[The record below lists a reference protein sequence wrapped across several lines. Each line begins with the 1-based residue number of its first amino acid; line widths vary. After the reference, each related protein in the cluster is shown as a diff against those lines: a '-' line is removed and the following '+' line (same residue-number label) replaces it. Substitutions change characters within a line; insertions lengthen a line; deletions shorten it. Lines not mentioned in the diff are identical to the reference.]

1 MAKDQLRPRLCRM
14 IKGEQGYGF
23 HLHGEKG
30 KSGQFI
36 RKVEPGSPA
45 EAAALRAGDRLVE
58 VNGVNVEKETHLQV
72 GPRIVVRVRSVEGET
87 RLLVVEKETD
97 EYLASLHL
105 TCTEEMAHHGVLP
118 SASISPQDNGNLWE
132 PQPESR
138 SPRAGGGQL
147 QQPEA
152 LCNKHKDKCQA
163 EAARGPPRQRPPQGG
178 GRRMQGLTTPGC
190 QPLLRQRVWPP
201 PCLSQSPGS
210 PRIPGPGEEVNK
222 RLSVL
227 SWGQNCVLSLRDS
240 CVRVSI
246 QMARSGIAAQPPR
259 APPRS
264 PPWAGIQDVPGTPR
278 ELRPRLCHLH
288 KGPNGYGFNLH
299 SEKSRPGQYIR
310 LWMLAHPPAHSG
322 LRPQDRLI
330 EVNGRN
336 VEGLRHAEEVVSSI
350 KAHEMKHGLLVV
362 DPETDAYFKRL
373 RVVPTEEHVTGPL
386 PSLITNGMSH
396 HRSMAARPCSSRTDL
411 QNVDRDTEDNDMA
424 KRDPFQESGL
434 HLSPTAAEAKEKARA
449 KRVNKRAP
457 QMDWNKKREIFSNF

>member
-72 GPRIVVRVRSVEGET
+72 VQRIKAVEGET
-87 RLLVVEKETD
+87 RLLVVDKETD

-118 SASISPQDNGNLWE
+118 SAPIDPQDNGNLWE
-132 PQPESR
+132 RQPE
-138 SPRAGGGQL
+138 
-147 QQPEA
+147 
-152 LCNKHKDKCQA
+152 
-163 EAARGPPRQRPPQGG
+163 
-178 GRRMQGLTTPGC
+178 T
-190 QPLLRQRVWPP
+190 W
-201 PCLSQSPGS
+201 
-210 PRIPGPGEEVNK
+210 
-222 RLSVL
+222 
-227 SWGQNCVLSLRDS
+227 
-240 CVRVSI
+240 
-246 QMARSGIAAQPPR
+246 PPR
-259 APPRS
+259 AVGDS
-264 PPWAGIQDVPGTPR
+264 FSSQKDVPGTPR

-310 LWMLAHPPAHSG
+310 AVDAGSPAAHSG
-322 LRPQDRLI
+322 LRAQDRLI

-336 VEGLRHAEEVVSSI
+336 VEGLRHAEVVSSI
-350 KAHEMKHGLLVV
+350 KAHEAEARLLVV

-386 PSLITNGMSH
+386 PSLITNGMSPPQINGG
-396 HRSMAARPCSSRTDL
+396 STCSSRSDL
-411 QNVDRDTEDNDMA
+411 QNVDKDTEDNDMA